1 MKIEISSAKNIS
13 IDIPENI
20 GSIFAIHGKAPST
33 ANGETADCTAFDI
46 TNAIKKDLLPV
57 LFLDFGI
64 YVMPCRIGV
73 YDSENNVYEF
83 RCELPY
89 DEKYK
94 VFIDGN
100 GKINYPR

>member
-1 MKIEISSAKNIS
+1 MKIEVSSAKNLVLDTGES
-13 IDIPENI
+13 L
-20 GSIFAIHGKAPST
+20 GGIFAIHGKAPST
-33 ANGETADCTAFDI
+33 ASGEVADCNAFDI